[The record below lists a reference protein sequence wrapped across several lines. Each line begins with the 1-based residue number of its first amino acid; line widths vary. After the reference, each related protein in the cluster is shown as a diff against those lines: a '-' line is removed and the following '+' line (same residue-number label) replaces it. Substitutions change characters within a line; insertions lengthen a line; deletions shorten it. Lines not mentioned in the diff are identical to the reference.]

1 MGSKHL
7 PYAKYTSIMRKLDN
21 KLKKD
26 FLDKKSK
33 KVSKKHELVE
43 TTIEFSCTKYESTQI
58 NKVAAALINR
68 YRILT
73 NSLNFNS
80 GITTK
85 TLNGGNGKENDPI
98 DLKYTRY
105 YDHKSNKMVNGSKSG
120 SAKTSVNSFNLSYIN
135 IGLISSLLV
144 LI

>member
-58 NKVAAALINR
+58 NKLAAALINR

-85 TLNGGNGKENDPI
+85 TLNGGNGKD
-98 DLKYTRY
+98 
-105 YDHKSNKMVNGSKSG
+105 
-120 SAKTSVNSFNLSYIN
+120 
-135 IGLISSLLV
+135 
-144 LI
+144 